1 MVRAASDLSDQAT
14 SLRAQVDAFVSRV
27 RAA

>member
-1 MVRAASDLSDQAT
+1 HAAANLSDQAT
-14 SLRAQVDAFVSRV
+14 SLRTQVDSFVSRV